1 MTDRVVSVS
10 RVVQASPEEI
20 FALLASPAGHA
31 RIDGSGTVRD
41 AIEGPE
47 KLELGSRF
55 RMDMKMGVPYKMWST
70 VVEYEENRLITWA
83 HFGKH
88 RWRWELEPVDGG
100 TEVTHSFDWSTA
112 RSPRFIEMMGYPK
125 KHPANMEGTLERL
138 AAEVESG

>member
-1 MTDRVVSVS
+1 MTERVVSVS

-20 FALLASPAGHA
+20 FQLLASPAGHA
-31 RIDGSGTVRD
+31 QIDGSGTVRD

-47 KLELGSRF
+47 KLEMGSRF
-55 RMDMKMGVPYKMWST
+55 RMDMKMGLPYKMWST

-100 TEVTHSFDWSTA
+100 TEVTHSFDWSTS

-138 AAEVESG
+138 AAEVESA

>member
-20 FALLASPAGHA
+20 FELLASPAGHA